1 VHVALCVPNR
11 TLIYIFLFFLLRAT
25 KEELDNN
32 SDLTKTLLSGKLAME
47 EQVGLGIYAN

>member
-1 VHVALCVPNR
+1 L
-11 TLIYIFLFFLLRAT
+11 YLRAI

-47 EQVGLGIYAN
+47 EQVGITQLRVC